1 MRSDDGKAGM
11 RPRAAIIAFMA
22 STLLTVLA
30 LWWMERASLDGEHA
44 RATRLAQEHAHAVQL
59 NIEQALSAT
68 YALAGLIKLGNGN
81 IEDFDTAAGVMLTF
95 YPGAS
100 ALELAPDGIVQK
112 VVPLAGNEGAIG
124 HNLLKDS
131 TREKEAFAARDTR
144 RLTLAGPF
152 KLVQGG
158 TGAAGRLPVFLDGED
173 GSQRFWGFIIVL
185 LRFPEALKPA
195 HLDELKQQ
203 GYEYAL
209 WRIHPDTRERHV
221 IASSSTT
228 SIPNETVDVAIE
240 VPNAAWVLSVWR
252 PDGWIDRQELYARL
266 IVAILFVG
274 AMTGVAWRWQR
285 GAV

>member
-1 MRSDDGKAGM
+1 MLADKGKANL
-11 RPRAAIIAFMA
+11 RSRAAMAVFIAATALA
-22 STLLTVLA
+22 SLA
-30 LWWMERASLDGEHA
+30 LWWAERASLESEHA

-68 YALAGLIKLGNGN
+68 YALAGLLKIGNGD
-81 IEDFDTAAGVMLTF
+81 IEDFDTAASVMLSF

-100 ALELAPDGIVQK
+100 ALELAPGGIVQR

-124 HNLLKDS
+124 HNLLQDPA
-131 TREKEAFAARDTR
+131 RDKEAFAARDTR

-158 TGAAGRLPVFLDGED
+158 TGAAGRLPVFMDTED

-185 LRFPEALKPA
+185 LRFPDALKPA
-195 HLDELKQQ
+195 HLDELKRQ

-209 WRIHPDTRERHV
+209 WRVHPDTRERH
-221 IASSSTT
+221 IIDSSAGTV
-228 SIPNETVDVAIE
+228 EDEAVDVAIQ

-252 PDGWIDRQELYARL
+252 AEGWLDRQELTARL
-266 IVAILFVG
+266 FAALLFIAAVT
-274 AMTGVAWRWQR
+274 AAAWRWQR
-285 GAV
+285 SAT